1 MSPLIRLLASFI
13 ALMMAMGIG
22 RFALTPQMP
31 HLLSEGQIDLTGA
44 GLIAAANYLG
54 YFVGAV
60 DSIFARSHHPVRAR
74 LYGGLWLCVL
84 LTLASYW
91 AHGFWPHLLLRFGT
105 GVASAWALVM
115 ITSLSQPLAI
125 AAGRPRLGSLVF
137 AGPGLGILLTGLLAL
152 GSNLLG
158 QSSATLWLVY
168 GGVAL
173 LMLLAILPFLPRP
186 SLTDA
191 PISGADSNASI
202 APLGWIYFLF
212 GLGYIIPATFLSQM
226 ASAQFKGAWQAD
238 LFWPC
243 FGLAAALGVV
253 VASLR
258 RKAPNTTRRWLM
270 TTLWLQAAGV
280 FACLL
285 GNGWGLA
292 LGVLL
297 CGGPFLACMQLV
309 MARLREVAPHGYQR
323 NTGVLTA
330 CFAIGQLSGP
340 LLASVSNHL
349 SDGLQPA
356 LVIAGCGLLLA
367 GAVLLRPATTV
378 SQQSPAL
385 ARELVRVERAPER
398 RARCRGKGGASAQ
411 PLQELF
417 APTEEQTALNLVQYD
432 PRESQ
437 SGPACRAH
445 QWPS

>member
-60 DSIFARSHHPVRAR
+60 DSIFARSHHHVRGR

-91 AHGFWPHLLLRFGT
+91 ADGFWPHLVLRFGT
-105 GVASAWALVM
+105 GVASAWVLVM

-125 AAGRPRLGSLVF
+125 AAGRPRLGALIF
-137 AGPGLGILLTGLLAL
+137 AGPGLGILLTGVLAL

-168 GGVAL
+168 GLVAL
-173 LMLLAILPFLPRP
+173 LMLLAILPFLPKP
-186 SLTDA
+186 TIAVTQATSA
-191 PISGADSNASI
+191 GNNGSI
-202 APLGWIYFLF
+202 VHLCWIYFLY

-226 ASAQFKGAWQAD
+226 ANAQFKGAWQAD

-253 VASLR
+253 VTSLR
-258 RKAPNTTRRWLM
+258 RKKPHTTRRWLM
-270 TTLWLQAAGV
+270 ATLWLQAAGV

-285 GNGWGLA
+285 GNSWGLA

-297 CGGPFLACMQLV
+297 CGAPFLACMQLV

-323 NTGVLTA
+323 STGLLTA
-330 CFAIGQLSGP
+330 SFAIGQLSGP
-340 LLASVSNHL
+340 LLASVSSHL
-349 SDGLQPA
+349 SGGLQPA
-356 LVIAGCGLLLA
+356 LVVAGAGLLLA
-367 GAVLLRPATTV
+367 GSVLINRPL
-378 SQQSPAL
+378 PAHPMCTHV
-385 ARELVRVERAPER
+385 ADSA
-398 RARCRGKGGASAQ
+398 ANGG
-411 PLQELF
+411 
-417 APTEEQTALNLVQYD
+417 
-432 PRESQ
+432 
-437 SGPACRAH
+437 
-445 QWPS
+445 

>member
-60 DSIFARSHHPVRAR
+60 DSIFARSHHHVRGR

-91 AHGFWPHLLLRFGT
+91 ADGFWPHLVLRFGT
-105 GVASAWALVM
+105 GVASAWVLVM

-125 AAGRPRLGSLVF
+125 AAGRPRLGALIF
-137 AGPGLGILLTGLLAL
+137 AGPGLGILLTGVLAL
-152 GSNLLG
+152 GSNLMG

-168 GGVAL
+168 GLVAL
-173 LMLLAILPFLPRP
+173 LMLLAILPFLPKP
-186 SLTDA
+186 TIAVTQATSA
-191 PISGADSNASI
+191 GNNGSI
-202 APLGWIYFLF
+202 VHLCWIYFLY

-226 ASAQFKGAWQAD
+226 ANAQFKGAWQAD

-253 VASLR
+253 VTSLR
-258 RKAPNTTRRWLM
+258 RKKPHTTRRWLM
-270 TTLWLQAAGV
+270 ATLWLQAAGV

-285 GNGWGLA
+285 GNSWGLA

-297 CGGPFLACMQLV
+297 CGAPFLACMQLV

-323 NTGVLTA
+323 STGLLTA
-330 CFAIGQLSGP
+330 SFAIGQLSGP
-340 LLASVSNHL
+340 LLASVSSHL
-349 SDGLQPA
+349 SGGLQPA
-356 LVIAGCGLLLA
+356 LVVAGAGLLLA
-367 GAVLLRPATTV
+367 GSVLINRPLPVHPMCTHVAD
-378 SQQSPAL
+378 SA
-385 ARELVRVERAPER
+385 AN
-398 RARCRGKGGASAQ
+398 GG
-411 PLQELF
+411 
-417 APTEEQTALNLVQYD
+417 
-432 PRESQ
+432 
-437 SGPACRAH
+437 
-445 QWPS
+445 

>member
-1 MSPLIRLLASFI
+1 MSPLIRLIASFI

-60 DSIFARSHHPVRAR
+60 DSIFARSHHHVRGR

-91 AHGFWPHLLLRFGT
+91 ADGFWPHLGLRFGT
-105 GVASAWALVM
+105 GVASAWVLVM

-125 AAGRPRLGSLVF
+125 AAGRPRLGALIF

-152 GSNLLG
+152 GSNLMG

-168 GGVAL
+168 GLVAL
-173 LMLLAILPFLPRP
+173 LMLLAILPFLPKP
-186 SLTDA
+186 TIAVTQATSA
-191 PISGADSNASI
+191 GNNGSI
-202 APLGWIYFLF
+202 VHLCWIYFLY

-226 ASAQFKGAWQAD
+226 ANAQFKGAWQAD

-253 VASLR
+253 VTSLR
-258 RKAPNTTRRWLM
+258 RKNPHTTRRWLM
-270 TTLWLQAAGV
+270 ATLWLQAAGV

-285 GNGWGLA
+285 GNSWGLA

-297 CGGPFLACMQLV
+297 CGAPFLACMQLV

-323 NTGVLTA
+323 STGLLTA
-330 CFAIGQLSGP
+330 SFAIGQLSGP
-340 LLASVSNHL
+340 LLASVSSHL
-349 SDGLQPA
+349 SGGLQPA
-356 LVIAGCGLLLA
+356 LVVAGAGLLLA
-367 GAVLLRPATTV
+367 GSVLINRPLPVHPMCTHVAD
-378 SQQSPAL
+378 SA
-385 ARELVRVERAPER
+385 AN
-398 RARCRGKGGASAQ
+398 GG
-411 PLQELF
+411 
-417 APTEEQTALNLVQYD
+417 
-432 PRESQ
+432 
-437 SGPACRAH
+437 
-445 QWPS
+445 

>member
-54 YFVGAV
+54 YLVGAV
-60 DSIFARSHHPVRAR
+60 DSIFARSHHHVRGR

-115 ITSLSQPLAI
+115 ITSLSQPLAL
-125 AAGRPRLGSLVF
+125 AAGRPRLGALVF
-137 AGPGLGILLTGLLAL
+137 AGPGLGIFLTGVLAL
-152 GSNLLG
+152 GSNLLD
-158 QSSATLWLVY
+158 QDSATLWLVY
-168 GGVAL
+168 GAVAL
-173 LMLLAILPFLPRP
+173 VMLLVVLPFLPQP
-186 SLTDA
+186 TPA
-191 PISGADSNASI
+191 TAATVTAGSNQSI
-202 APLGWIYFLF
+202 AHLGWIYFLF

-226 ASAQFKGAWQAD
+226 ANAQFKGAWQAD

-258 RKAPNTTRRWLM
+258 RKEPDTTRRWLM
-270 TTLWLQAAGV
+270 ATLWLQAAGV

-285 GNGWGLA
+285 GNAWGLA

-297 CGGPFLACMQLV
+297 CGAPFLACMQLV
-309 MARLREVAPHGYQR
+309 MTRLRDIAPHGYQR
-323 NTGVLTA
+323 STGVLTA
-330 CFAIGQLSGP
+330 SFAIGQLSGP
-340 LLASVSNHL
+340 LLASVSSHL
-349 SDGLQPA
+349 SGGLHPA
-356 LVIAGCGLLLA
+356 LVIAGCGLLVA
-367 GAVLLRPATTV
+367 GVLL
-378 SQQSPAL
+378 SQQPRAQARAVVHGEPA
-385 ARELVRVERAPER
+385 P
-398 RARCRGKGGASAQ
+398 GK
-411 PLQELF
+411 
-417 APTEEQTALNLVQYD
+417 TAH
-432 PRESQ
+432 PGSTR
-437 SGPACRAH
+437 
-445 QWPS
+445 

>member
-1 MSPLIRLLASFI
+1 MSPLIRLLASFV

-60 DSIFARSHHPVRAR
+60 DSIFARSHHHVRGR

-84 LTLASYW
+84 LTFASYW

-125 AAGRPRLGSLVF
+125 AAGRPRLGALVF
-137 AGPGLGILLTGLLAL
+137 AGPGLGIFLTGLLAL

-158 QSSATLWLVY
+158 QNSATLWLVY
-168 GGVAL
+168 GVVAL
-173 LMLLAILPFLPRP
+173 VMLLAILPFLPKP
-186 SLTDA
+186 ATGTPVASHTQA
-191 PISGADSNASI
+191 GSNGSI
-202 APLGWIYFLF
+202 AHLCWIYVLY

-243 FGLAAALGVV
+243 FGLAAAIGVV

-258 RKAPNTTRRWLM
+258 RKDPDTTRRWLM
-270 TTLWLQAAGV
+270 TTLWLQATGV

-297 CGGPFLACMQLV
+297 CGAPFLACMQLV
-309 MARLREVAPHGYQR
+309 MARLRDVAPHGYQR
-323 NTGVLTA
+323 NTGLLTA
-330 CFAIGQLSGP
+330 SFAIGQLSGP
-340 LLASVSNHL
+340 LLASVSSHL
-349 SDGLQPA
+349 SGGLQPA
-356 LVIAGCGLLLA
+356 LVIAGAGLLLA
-367 GAVLLRPATTV
+367 GGILLSPQPAG
-378 SQQSPAL
+378 L
-385 ARELVRVERAPER
+385 AREAARA
-398 RARCRGKGGASAQ
+398 
-411 PLQELF
+411 
-417 APTEEQTALNLVQYD
+417 APTPGKTAH
-432 PRESQ
+432 PGSTR
-437 SGPACRAH
+437 
-445 QWPS
+445 

>member
-1 MSPLIRLLASFI
+1 MSPLTRLLASFI

-60 DSIFARSHHPVRAR
+60 DSIFARSHHHVRGR

-91 AHGFWPHLLLRFGT
+91 ADGFWPHLGLRFGT
-105 GVASAWALVM
+105 GVASAWVLVM

-125 AAGRPRLGSLVF
+125 AAGRPRLGALIF

-152 GSNLLG
+152 GSNLMG

-168 GGVAL
+168 GLVAL
-173 LMLLAILPFLPRP
+173 LMLLAILPFLPKP
-186 SLTDA
+186 TIAITQATSA
-191 PISGADSNASI
+191 GNNGSI
-202 APLGWIYFLF
+202 VHLCWIYFLY

-226 ASAQFKGAWQAD
+226 ANAQFKGAWQAD

-253 VASLR
+253 VTSLR
-258 RKAPNTTRRWLM
+258 RKKPHTTRRWLM
-270 TTLWLQAAGV
+270 ATLWLQAAGV

-285 GNGWGLA
+285 GNSWGLA

-297 CGGPFLACMQLV
+297 CGAPFLACMQLV

-323 NTGVLTA
+323 STGLLTA
-330 CFAIGQLSGP
+330 SFAIGQLSGP
-340 LLASVSNHL
+340 LLASVSSQL
-349 SDGLQPA
+349 SGGLQPA
-356 LVIAGCGLLLA
+356 LVVAGAGLLLA
-367 GAVLLRPATTV
+367 GSVLINRPLPVHPMCTHVAD
-378 SQQSPAL
+378 SA
-385 ARELVRVERAPER
+385 AN
-398 RARCRGKGGASAQ
+398 GG
-411 PLQELF
+411 
-417 APTEEQTALNLVQYD
+417 
-432 PRESQ
+432 
-437 SGPACRAH
+437 
-445 QWPS
+445 

>member
-1 MSPLIRLLASFI
+1 MSPLIRLFASFI

-22 RFALTPQMP
+22 RFALTPQVP

-60 DSIFARSHHPVRAR
+60 DSIFARSHHHVRGR

-115 ITSLSQPLAI
+115 ITSLSQPLAL
-125 AAGRPRLGSLVF
+125 AAGRPRMGALVF

-152 GSNLLG
+152 GSNLMG
-158 QSSATLWLVY
+158 QTSATLWLVY
-168 GGVAL
+168 GVVAL
-173 LMLLAILPFLPRP
+173 LMLLAILPFLPQP
-186 SLTDA
+186 SLTTA
-191 PISGADSNASI
+191 AEAKAGANESI
-202 APLGWIYFLF
+202 AHLCWIYFLF

-243 FGLAAALGVV
+243 FGLAAAIGVG

-258 RKAPNTTRRWLM
+258 RKDPQTTRRWLM

-285 GNGWGLA
+285 GNSWGLA

-297 CGGPFLACMQLV
+297 CGAPFLACMQLV
-309 MARLREVAPHGYQR
+309 MARLRDVAPHGYQR
-323 NTGVLTA
+323 STGVLTA
-330 CFAIGQLSGP
+330 SFAIGQLGGP
-340 LLASVSNHL
+340 LLASVSSHL
-349 SDGLQPA
+349 NGDLKPA
-356 LVIAGCGLLLA
+356 LMIAGAGLLVA
-367 GAVLLRPATTV
+367 GFLEWGRNGI
-378 SQQSPAL
+378 
-385 ARELVRVERAPER
+385 REPIGTGSSLSN
-398 RARCRGKGGASAQ
+398 GAQ
-411 PLQELF
+411 
-417 APTEEQTALNLVQYD
+417 
-432 PRESQ
+432 
-437 SGPACRAH
+437 
-445 QWPS
+445 

>member
-1 MSPLIRLLASFI
+1 MSPRIRLLASFI

-60 DSIFARSHHPVRAR
+60 DSIFARSHHHVRGR
-74 LYGGLWLCVL
+74 MYGGLWLCVL

-115 ITSLSQPLAI
+115 ITSLSQPLAMSI
-125 AAGRPRLGSLVF
+125 GRPRLGALIF

-152 GSNLLG
+152 GSNLMG

-168 GGVAL
+168 SVVAL
-173 LMLLAILPFLPRP
+173 VMLLAVLPFLPQP
-186 SLTDA
+186 SAAATHA
-191 PISGADSNASI
+191 THVGNNESI
-202 APLGWIYFLF
+202 AHLCWIYFLY

-243 FGLAAALGVV
+243 FGLGAALGVV

-258 RKAPNTTRRWLM
+258 RKDPQTTRRWLM

-297 CGGPFLACMQLV
+297 CGAPFLACMQLV
-309 MARLREVAPHGYQR
+309 MARLRDVAPHGYQR
-323 NTGVLTA
+323 STGLLTA
-330 CFAIGQLSGP
+330 SFAIGQLSGP
-340 LLASVSNHL
+340 LLASVSSHL
-349 SDGLQPA
+349 SGGLQPA
-356 LVIAGCGLLLA
+356 LIVAGCGLVLA
-367 GAVLLRPATTV
+367 GAVLVNRQPAARAD
-378 SQQSPAL
+378 AL
-385 ARELVRVERAPER
+385 ALAEQAP
-398 RARCRGKGGASAQ
+398 GK
-411 PLQELF
+411 
-417 APTEEQTALNLVQYD
+417 TALPGNT
-432 PRESQ
+432 R
-437 SGPACRAH
+437 
-445 QWPS
+445 

>member
-1 MSPLIRLLASFI
+1 MSPLIRLLASFV

-60 DSIFARSHHPVRAR
+60 DSIFARSHHHVRGR

-125 AAGRPRLGSLVF
+125 AAGRPRLGALVF

-158 QSSATLWLVY
+158 QDSATLWLVY
-168 GGVAL
+168 GVVAL
-173 LMLLAILPFLPRP
+173 LMLLLILPFLPQP
-186 SLTDA
+186 SLKTVA
-191 PISGADSNASI
+191 EAKTGNNESI
-202 APLGWIYFLF
+202 AHLCWIYFLF
-212 GLGYIIPATFLSQM
+212 GLGYIIPATYLSQM
-226 ASAQFKGAWQAD
+226 ASAQFQGAWQAD

-243 FGLAAALGVV
+243 FGLAAAIGVG

-258 RKAPNTTRRWLM
+258 RKHPQTTRRWLM

-297 CGGPFLACMQLV
+297 CGAPFLACMQLV
-309 MARLREVAPHGYQR
+309 MARLRDIAPHGYQR
-323 NTGVLTA
+323 STGLLTA
-330 CFAIGQLSGP
+330 SFAIGQLCGP
-340 LLASVSNHL
+340 LLASVSSHL
-349 SDGLQPA
+349 SGSLQPA
-356 LVIAGCGLLLA
+356 LMVAGAGLLVA
-367 GAVLLRPATTV
+367 GSVLVSRQPAVLA
-378 SQQSPAL
+378 
-385 ARELVRVERAPER
+385 RAPV
-398 RARCRGKGGASAQ
+398 
-411 PLQELF
+411 PV
-417 APTEEQTALNLVQYD
+417 APTPGKT
-432 PRESQ
+432 PHPGSTR
-437 SGPACRAH
+437 
-445 QWPS
+445 